1 MFHFLECLSLLE
13 PNMFKSQYFKD
24 QSFFAFFA
32 RASTRSQNC
41 LRKESWQSMRVM
53 LLAGQLCTLHCLW
66 AGVTSAPW
74 QSQTVFTSQG
84 FMVSLYRCSDGDVR
98 FCLHKSASPFTLT
111 SISVHCWYITIIHLH
126 QNHPTCFCTEYC
138 INLVVLH
145 ERSQIKISG

>member
-1 MFHFLECLSLLE
+1 
-13 PNMFKSQYFKD
+13 MFKSPNALKT
-24 QSFFAFFA
+24 SFFCYFA

-84 FMVSLYRCSDGDVR
+84 FMVS
-98 FCLHKSASPFTLT
+98 
-111 SISVHCWYITIIHLH
+111 
-126 QNHPTCFCTEYC
+126 
-138 INLVVLH
+138 
-145 ERSQIKISG
+145 